1 VVVLVTIT
9 DDDRAWC
16 VLDTAPTP
24 HASPAGGR
32 LHGVDQAEAIMERGP
47 DGAMISSTRSG
58 DGDVCCL
65 GKKRLVAGEAL
76 WMDRDTKEG
85 IN

>member
-1 VVVLVTIT
+1 MVCARYSS
-9 DDDRAWC
+9 D
-16 VLDTAPTP
+16 P

-76 WMDRDTKEG
+76 WMDRDTKG
-85 IN
+85 GDKLDQPSP

>member
-1 VVVLVTIT
+1 MVCARYSS
-9 DDDRAWC
+9 D
-16 VLDTAPTP
+16 P

-58 DGDVCCL
+58 DGDVL
-65 GKKRLVAGEAL
+65 PEKLSEWIVTQRRG
-76 WMDRDTKEG
+76 
-85 IN
+85 